1 MHEPFRRWRNRFQAV
16 KPLTVFNLILL
27 IAAVSLFFIIA
38 AEVADG
44 EHLAVEKELMEAL
57 RTGEPPRAI
66 GPDWLVRIARDV
78 TALGSI
84 VVLTTITTLVV
95 GFLLI
100 TRRFG
105 AALFLVLTAGGGQFL
120 NSALKLFYR
129 RERPDLDFR
138 WIEIHSPSFPSGHAT
153 SSAVIYLTLAVL
165 LARLTE
171 KTREKVYIVGSALA
185 LSFLVGV
192 TRVYL
197 GVHYP
202 TDVVA
207 GWALGIAWAQ
217 LCWFAARA
225 IGRRRLAQQASGPS

>member
-1 MHEPFRRWRNRFQAV
+1 V
-16 KPLTVFNLILL
+16 KTLTVFNLILL
-27 IAAVSLFFIIA
+27 TAAVSLFFIIA
-38 AEVADG
+38 GEVADG
-44 EHLAVEKELMEAL
+44 EHLPVEMEMMEAL

-66 GPDWLVRIARDV
+66 GPAWLVPVARDV

-84 VVLTTITTLVV
+84 VVLTTITALVV

-105 AALFLVLTAGGGQFL
+105 AALFLVLTAGGGQLF
-120 NSALKLFYR
+120 NSALKLFFR
-129 RERPDLDFR
+129 RERPDLAYR
-138 WIEIHSPSFPSGHAT
+138 WIEIDTPSFPSGHAT

-171 KTREKVYIVGSALA
+171 NTREKVYILGSALA

-202 TDVVA
+202 TDVIA
-207 GWALGIAWAQ
+207 GWALGIAWAE

-225 IGRRRLAQQASGPS
+225 IGRRWLVKQASSRS